1 MRKLFAMTIC
11 AVAAG
16 ACAGWAHAADLGGP
30 KTVSEEPMAPRHS
43 GFTGCF
49 VEASGVGDFAR
60 SGDRQVTGG
69 AGAGCDYALR
79 GFVIGAI
86 GRFDFGSDTA
96 AEIAARAGIQL
107 NPSVLAYGLAAWRFG
122 DVTRYQDGQLLLG
135 AGIETYI
142 PVDRATIFVEGTTSA
157 AKAGA
162 ASTDDITV
170 RGGVRYR
177 F

>member
-1 MRKLFAMTIC
+1 MRKLLVTMC
-11 AVAAG
+11 CVVAAG
-16 ACAGWAHAADLGGP
+16 AFAGWAHAADLGGP
-30 KTVSEEPMAPRHS
+30 KTAADEPEPARNT

-49 VEASGVGDFAR
+49 VEASGSGNFAK
-60 SGDRQVTGG
+60 GGGRQATGG
-69 AGAGCDYALR
+69 VGVGCDYALR
-79 GFVIGAI
+79 GFVVGAL

-96 AEIAARAGIQL
+96 AEIAGRAGLML
-107 NPSVLAYGLAAWRFG
+107 NPSVLAYGLAAWRFS
-122 DVTRYQDGQLLLG
+122 DVSKYQDGQLLIG
-135 AGIETYI
+135 AGLETYI
-142 PVDRATIFVEGTTSA
+142 PIDRATLFVEGTTSA

>member
-1 MRKLFAMTIC
+1 MRKLIVTTIC

-16 ACAGWAHAADLGGP
+16 ACAGWAHAADLNAP
-30 KTVSEEPMAPRHS
+30 KAIADEPAPRNV

-49 VEASGVGDFAR
+49 VEASALGDFAR

-69 AGAGCDYALR
+69 VGAGCDYALR
-79 GFVIGAI
+79 GFVIGAL

-96 AEIAARAGIQL
+96 AEIAGRAGLML
-107 NPSVLAYGLAAWRFG
+107 NPSVLAYGLAAWRFS
-122 DVTRYQDGQLLLG
+122 DVAKYQDGQLLLG
-135 AGIETYI
+135 AGLETYI
-142 PVDRATIFVEGTTSA
+142 PIDRATLFVEGTTSA
-157 AKAGA
+157 AKAGTA
-162 ASTDDITV
+162 TTEDITV

>member
-1 MRKLFAMTIC
+1 MRKTLAMMCC
-11 AVAAG
+11 AVAVG
-16 ACAGWAHAADLGGP
+16 AWAGWAHAADLHAP
-30 KTVSEEPMAPRHS
+30 KAVAEDPAPPRNV

-49 VEASGVGDFAR
+49 VEASGIGDFAR
-60 SGDRQVTGG
+60 SGDRQLTGG
-69 AGAGCDYALR
+69 VGAGCDYALR
-79 GFVIGAI
+79 GFVIGAL

-107 NPSVLAYGLAAWRFG
+107 NPSVLAYGLAAWKFS
-122 DVTRYQDGQLLLG
+122 DVARYQDGQLLLG
-135 AGIETYI
+135 AGLETYI

-157 AKAGA
+157 AKVGA